1 MGHRSHAHDTVPA
14 GLDMPPIDWQHTP
27 PGVQTLIVTWLQRL
41 EAREARLQQ
50 DAPTSYRP
58 PSADSPSQTAWQAG
72 KCAGFVLT
80 TSRLTSHDR
89 IAKSLCAS
97 RVLVASGGSVGE
109 LAGVF
114 CGTLAGYSAAK
125 SGHMSPHD
133 PTPASPTTAII
144 TYWCVLGH
152 LVVYGWPL
160 PSNPRISRDLPA
172 YASWRF
178 ALGRR
183 SPTAT
188 PDCTAQTRR
197 ALSAAASSAHGCQT
211 ALTIATIPVLT
222 VAGRW
227 LHACTTVARSSGM
240 CDTHRT
246 HFSCTHVSLG
256 CSDRSS
262 SCWSTGGEA
271 PPSVVIC
278 WGFVLDR
285 SCSCCSVKV
294 EAAGIEPAAAPLPDH
309 AFPSMLAREWCL
321 ACHTTRL
328 NLSTLRCGQCFTCS
342 L

>member
-222 VAGRW
+222 VSGSRS
-227 LHACTTVARSSGM
+227 HARITVARSSGM

-246 HFSCTHVSLG
+246 HFSGTQVCCQCAKV
-256 CSDRSS
+256 
-262 SCWSTGGEA
+262 SCWCPEEERGFSLRVGFCSA
-271 PPSVVIC
+271 CVSVMS
-278 WGFVLDR
+278 R
-285 SCSCCSVKV
+285 SCACRSMPKGGC
-294 EAAGIEPAAAPLPDH
+294 EPPRAHMGHFPGRGMH
-309 AFPSMLAREWCL
+309 ALEVCQRSFITDRHA
-321 ACHTTRL
+321 
-328 NLSTLRCGQCFTCS
+328 
-342 L
+342 